1 MIVEARVVGRPK
13 DIESRDVAV
22 EPGSHALRT
31 VLRQLVEAEVTAFA
45 GRRHEQS
52 LLRIL
57 TPADLV
63 RGVESGRYAAE
74 PRPAQAAP
82 DVDAA
87 WRRTVE
93 AFDDGLFFVFVDG
106 HQVGELET
114 VVTIGP
120 GTRLRLVRLVALAGG

>member
-1 MIVEARVVGRPK
+1 MIVEARVVGRPQ

-22 EPGSHALRT
+22 QPGSHALRT
-31 VLRQLVEAEVTAFA
+31 VLRQLVETEVGDFA
-45 GRRHEQS
+45 RRRREAS

-74 PRPAQAAP
+74 PRPAQGLPAVE
-82 DVDAA
+82 DA

-106 HQVGELET
+106 HQVEELET